1 MISNRIIPRREQL
14 SRRDSTSTRDA
25 TSTAFATFFPSSGK
39 LYHGTGPVER
49 GNGNNIPVSQPF
61 VLRVMLKSESTCQEG
76 KDLLQVVQICRMS
89 VWDSLAFN
97 IISSVDISINL
108 PMFMYID

>member
-61 VLRVMLKSESTCQEG
+61 VLRVMLMKVKAHVRKEKIFCKLCKSVECLSGTLLPST
-76 KDLLQVVQICRMS
+76 LLVV
-89 VWDSLAFN
+89 
-97 IISSVDISINL
+97 
-108 PMFMYID
+108 